1 MISALTW
8 YLSLLLVAII
18 NLPLTF
24 KLFSKLPSRGFALA
38 RPLGLLIWA
47 FPFWLLASVG
57 LLRNDLAGQATVL
70 IGLFVI
76 NVWIVRRSFAE
87 IKTWIVENSR
97 LVVASEALFLVCFI
111 PGRLFGL

>member
-24 KLFSKLPSRGFALA
+24 KLFSKLPSRGFALV
-38 RPLGLLIWA
+38 LGLLIWA

-57 LLRNDLAGQATVL
+57 LLRNDLAGQAT
-70 IGLFVI
+70 
-76 NVWIVRRSFAE
+76 S
-87 IKTWIVENSR
+87 
-97 LVVASEALFLVCFI
+97 
-111 PGRLFGL
+111 